1 MATVAFVVLAL
12 AALWLQDVIVP
23 YSMPFWGLFDNQ
35 LDLDVYRAGA
45 QTVLDG
51 KKLYDV
57 KLLGQMDYTYAPI
70 SIPFFIPF
78 ALMSFDE
85 ARIVWSVGILVAL
98 YLVIM
103 LSFRSLGRPPSW
115 RLRTIAVSLVAIVML
130 LEPVR
135 TTIWYGQINVFLML
149 LILVDL
155 TRDDDSRLRGV
166 GTGLAAG
173 IKMTPLIFGLYLV
186 IVGRW
191 RAVAGLAAG
200 FVGSIVLGFVIMPK
214 AALKFWTAR
223 IFDSNRVGSPQSV
236 GNQSLRGW
244 LANITDTDTPSTT
257 IWLVLVLAASG
268 IGMYAAYL
276 AHHRGNELLALT
288 MVGMTGCAVSPMSW
302 GHHWVWFVPL
312 TVIGVDLLL
321 RADTS
326 TRRRLLV
333 AAGLVAMLLAAFS
346 WRTHYDHAIWFV
358 LRSVPDG
365 YMIGLFFK
373 TGIGWLQWFT
383 IFPYGP
389 IFAVSAVATII
400 VYRPVR
406 VGPDTPERSGVGGRR

>member
-1 MATVAFVVLAL
+1 VVLAII
-12 AALWLQDVIVP
+12 ALWLQDVIVP

-51 KKLYDV
+51 GKLYDV

-78 ALMSFDE
+78 ALMSFGA
-85 ARIVWSVGILVAL
+85 ARIVWSAGILVAL

-103 LSFRSLGRPPSW
+103 LSFRVLGRRPTW
-115 RLRTIAVSLVAIVML
+115 QLRVIALSLVAIVML

-149 LILVDL
+149 LVLADL
-155 TRDDDSRLRGV
+155 TRDDDSRVRGL

-191 RAVAGLAAG
+191 RAVAGLVAG
-200 FVGSIVLGFVIMPK
+200 FAATVAIGFLIMPK

-223 IFDSNRVGSPQSV
+223 ISDSNRVGSPQSV

-244 LANITDTDTPSTT
+244 LANLADTDTPSTT
-257 IWLVLVLAASG
+257 IWLVTALVALG

-321 RADTS
+321 RVGLS
-326 TRRRLLV
+326 VPRRLLV
-333 AAGLVAMLLAAFS
+333 GAGLVAMLLAAFS

-373 TGIGWLQWFT
+373 TGVDSLRWFT
-383 IFPYGP
+383 IFPYGWL
-389 IFAVSAVATII
+389 FAVSAVATI
-400 VYRPVR
+400 VAYRPVR
-406 VGPDTPERSGVGGRR
+406 VAETAI

>member
-1 MATVAFVVLAL
+1 MLAL
-12 AALWLQDVIVP
+12 VALWLQDVIVP

-51 KKLYDV
+51 QKLYDV

-78 ALMSFDE
+78 ALMSFSA
-85 ARIVWSVGILVAL
+85 ARIVWSAGIIVAL

-103 LSFRSLGRPPSW
+103 LSFRVLGRRPSW
-115 RLRTIAVSLVAIVML
+115 QVRVIAGSLVAVVML

-149 LILVDL
+149 LVLADL
-155 TRDDDSRLRGV
+155 TRTPDRTGAGESRWRGAA
-166 GTGLAAG
+166 TGLAAG
-173 IKMTPLIFGLYLV
+173 IKMTPLIFGLYLA

-191 RAVAGLAAG
+191 RAVAGLVAG
-200 FVGSIVLGFVIMPK
+200 FAATIVIGFVIMPK

-223 IFDSNRVGSPQSV
+223 ISDSNRVGSPQSV

-244 LANITDTDTPSTT
+244 LANLTGTDTPSTT
-257 IWLVLVLAASG
+257 IWLVLAVVALG
-268 IGMYAAYL
+268 VGMYAAYL

-321 RADTS
+321 RADVS
-326 TRRRLLV
+326 SMRRLLV
-333 AAGLVAMLLAAFS
+333 GAGLVAMLLAAFS

-373 TGIGWLQWFT
+373 TGVGWLKWFT
-383 IFPYGP
+383 IFPYGA
-389 IFAVSAVATII
+389 IFAVSALATIA

-406 VGPDTPERSGVGGRR
+406 VAETAIERI

>member
-1 MATVAFVVLAL
+1 MVLAII
-12 AALWLQDVIVP
+12 ALWLQDVIVP

-45 QTVLDG
+45 RTVLDG
-51 KKLYDV
+51 GKLYDV

-78 ALMSFDE
+78 ALMSFGA
-85 ARIVWSVGILVAL
+85 ARIVWSAGILVAL

-103 LSFRSLGRPPSW
+103 LSFRVLGRRPTW
-115 RLRTIAVSLVAIVML
+115 QLRVIALSLVAIVML

-149 LILVDL
+149 LVLADL
-155 TRDDDSRLRGV
+155 TRDDDSRVRGL

-191 RAVAGLAAG
+191 RAVAGLVAG
-200 FVGSIVLGFVIMPK
+200 FAATVVIGFLIMPK

-223 IFDSNRVGSPQSV
+223 ISDSNRVGSPQSV

-244 LANITDTDTPSTT
+244 LANLADTDTPSTT
-257 IWLVLVLAASG
+257 IWLVTALVALG

-321 RADTS
+321 RVGLS
-326 TRRRLLV
+326 VPRRLLV
-333 AAGLVAMLLAAFS
+333 GAGLVAMLLAAFS

-373 TGIGWLQWFT
+373 TGVDSLRWFT
-383 IFPYGP
+383 IFPYGWL
-389 IFAVSAVATII
+389 FAVSAVATIV

-406 VGPDTPERSGVGGRR
+406 VAETAI